1 MVDENRVSGSA
12 KQVGGSIKEGVGN
25 LTGDEKLKN
34 EGTMDKVK
42 GKVENAV
49 GSAKDMIKET
59 FGSKD
64 HQDKPL

>member
-12 KQVGGSIKEGVGN
+12 KQMGGSIKEGVGN

-42 GKVENAV
+42 GKIENAV
-49 GSAKDMIKET
+49 GSAKDTIKEA

-64 HQDKPL
+64 HQDKPV

>member
-12 KQVGGSIKEGVGN
+12 KQMGGSIKEGVGK

-42 GKVENAV
+42 GKIDNAV
-49 GSAKDMIKET
+49 GSAKDTIKET

-64 HQDKPL
+64 HHNKPL